1 MALVNGQKLGPYQI
15 ESAVGA
21 GGMGEVYKA
30 RDSRLDRIVAI
41 KVLPSTT
48 SFNVDL
54 RTRFEREAKAI
65 SSLNHPNICTL
76 YDVGHENGID
86 YLVMEYIEGETLSD
100 RIKRGAPDI
109 RDAIEIGIQISNALD
124 LAHRHNLV
132 HRDLKP
138 SNVMLTK
145 SGAKL
150 LDFGLAKLKVSD
162 GIVEGTAAETQTTP
176 LTGTGT
182 IIGTLQYMSPEQLEG
197 KPADARS
204 DIFAFG
210 AVIYEMVTGR
220 KAFEGKS
227 QASLI
232 AAIMEK
238 EPTPISA
245 IKPMYPP
252 ALDRL
257 VHKCLEKDPDK
268 RWQSAS
274 DLADEL
280 RWISQSGSQ
289 AGVSPAVSA
298 KRRFKFQLAWV
309 IATASILIA
318 IAALGW
324 ILTRPE
330 PEVFSR
336 RFRIETN
343 PGTVW
348 ASWPQISPDG
358 KYIAYRAGDSA
369 NVTMIW
375 IRPLNALES
384 YALPGTENARRP
396 FWSPDSKYLGFT
408 NDDKVKR
415 ISISG
420 GPAQLLGEA
429 PHVADG
435 SWGSAGV
442 ILLDGNFGDSIRAVP
457 ASGGQITGVT
467 KIDRSQK
474 EKTHMWPQFLPD
486 GKHFLYL
493 AATDSIQQDPD
504 YQLKAGS
511 VDSDES
517 VTIITINSL
526 VRYADPGYLIFMRD
540 KILMAQKFDPADLKL
555 TGEPQ
560 PITDKVGSV
569 NFVGAANFSVSHE
582 GTLIMST
589 SDKTARSELKWF
601 DRSGRELATI
611 GEPGRY
617 GNVAISPTGTQIAY
631 TVEDDKNSKFDIWI
645 HDINRD
651 VASRLTFEAENET
664 GPIWTPDGQNV
675 VYTKGDW
682 PAFST
687 YSKSADGSGT
697 GQLFPPPDTLIR
709 FINDISPDGLNASY
723 TTIRNSQ
730 PDIQICRL
738 STDTNNVEIIASKFA
753 EYGARFSPDGLY
765 VVYGSE
771 ESGKSEIYVK
781 RSDGTGG
788 KWQVSTNG
796 GEEAI
801 WNKNGKELV
810 YRTADEN
817 FMAVSVN
824 TKGTFES
831 GTPVKLFRQR
841 LDNLGGG
848 ANWDISSDGQKFL
861 LITPQGTASAP
872 SFEIVL
878 DWTKELEAR

>member
-1 MALVNGQKLGPYQI
+1 MALVKGQKLGPYEI
-15 ESAVGA
+15 DAVAGT

-30 RDSRLDRIVAI
+30 RDSRLDRTVAI

-48 SFNVDL
+48 SFNADL
-54 RTRFEREAKAI
+54 RSRFEREAKAI

-76 YDVGHENGID
+76 YDVGHENGLD

-100 RIKRGAPDI
+100 RIRRNVPDI
-109 RDAIEIGIQISNALD
+109 RDALEIGIQISNALD
-124 LAHRHNLV
+124 LAHRQGLV

-138 SNVMLTK
+138 ANVMLTK

-150 LDFGLAKLKVSD
+150 LDFGLAKLKVTE
-162 GIVEGTAAETQTTP
+162 GVVEGAAATQTTP

-197 KPADARS
+197 KAADARS

-210 AVIYEMVTGR
+210 AVLYEMVTGQ
-220 KAFEGKS
+220 KSFEGKS

-238 EPTPISA
+238 EPTPIST

-252 ALDRL
+252 GLDRL
-257 VHKCLEKDPDK
+257 VRKCLEKDPDK

-274 DLADEL
+274 DLSDEL
-280 RWISQSGSQ
+280 KWISQSGSQ
-289 AGVSPAVSA
+289 AGVSPAVSQ
-298 KRRFKFQLAWV
+298 KRKFKFRLAWV
-309 IATASILIA
+309 LATISSLIA
-318 IAALGW
+318 IATLGW

-330 PEVFSR
+330 PEVFPR
-336 RFRIETN
+336 RFQVETN

-384 YALPGTENARRP
+384 YPLPGTENAQRP

-408 NDDKVKR
+408 IDDKVKR

-429 PHVADG
+429 PSVADG

-442 ILLDGNFGDSIRAVP
+442 ILLDGRSGDSIRAIP
-457 ASGGQITGVT
+457 ASGGQVTGAT
-467 KIDRSQK
+467 KIDRGQK
-474 EKTHMWPQFLPD
+474 ERSHMWPQFLPD

-493 AATDSIQQDPD
+493 AMSDSIQQDQD

-511 VDSDES
+511 IDSDES
-517 VTIITINSL
+517 VTIMTINSL

-540 KILMAQKFDPADLKL
+540 KILMAQKFDPKGLKL
-555 TGEPQ
+555 SGEPQ
-560 PITDKVGSV
+560 PITDKVRSFQ
-569 NFVGAANFSVSHE
+569 NVGGANFSVSHE
-582 GTLIMST
+582 GTLIMGT
-589 SDKTARSELKWF
+589 TDKTAQSELKWF
-601 DRSGRELATI
+601 DRTGRELATI
-611 GEPGRY
+611 SEPGRY
-617 GNVAISPTGTQIAY
+617 GNVAISPNGTQIAY

-645 HDINRD
+645 HDMNRN
-651 VASRLTFEAENET
+651 VASRLTFEADNET
-664 GPIWTPDGQNV
+664 GPIWMPDGQKV

-697 GQLFPPPDTLIR
+697 AQLIPMPDTLIR
-709 FINDISPDGLNASY
+709 IISDISPDGLSASY
-723 TTIRNSQ
+723 MTVRNFQ

-738 STDTNNVEIIASKFA
+738 SADTNNVEIIASKFA
-753 EYGARFSPDGLY
+753 EYGARFSPDGQY
-765 VVYGSE
+765 VAYTSE
-771 ESGKSEIYVK
+771 ESGKSEIYIK

-788 KWQVSTNG
+788 KWQVSTTG
-796 GEEAI
+796 GAEAN
-801 WNKNGKELV
+801 WNKNGNELV
-810 YRTADEN
+810 YLTPDEN
-817 FMAVSVN
+817 FMAVPIN

-841 LDNLGGG
+841 LNNLGDG
-848 ANWDISSDGQKFL
+848 ANWDISPDGQKFL
-861 LITPQGTASAP
+861 LTTPQGTTSVP

-878 DWTKELEAR
+878 DWTKELETR

>member
-1 MALVNGQKLGPYQI
+1 MALVKGQKLGPYEI
-15 ESAVGA
+15 IAIAGT

-30 RDSRLDRIVAI
+30 RDSRLDRTVAI

-48 SFNVDL
+48 SFNADL

-76 YDVGHENGID
+76 YDVGHENDID

-100 RIKRGAPDI
+100 RIRKGVPDI
-109 RDAIEIGIQISNALD
+109 RDALEIGIQISNALD
-124 LAHRHNLV
+124 SAHRHGLV

-138 SNVMLTK
+138 ANVMLTK
-145 SGAKL
+145 TGSKL
-150 LDFGLAKLKVSD
+150 LDFGLAKLKVTE
-162 GIVEGTAAETQTTP
+162 GIVEGAAAATQTTP

-182 IIGTLQYMSPEQLEG
+182 IIGTLQYMAPEQLEG

-210 AVIYEMVTGR
+210 AVLYEMVAGQ

-238 EPTPISA
+238 EPIPIST

-252 ALDRL
+252 GLDRL
-257 VHKCLEKDPDK
+257 VRKCLEKDPDK

-274 DLADEL
+274 DLSDEL
-280 RWISQSGSQ
+280 KWISQSGSQ
-289 AGVSPAVSA
+289 AGVSPAISQ
-298 KRRFKFQLAWV
+298 KRKFKFRLAWV
-309 IATASILIA
+309 IATLSSLIA
-318 IAALGW
+318 IATLGW
-324 ILTRPE
+324 ILMQPE

-358 KYIAYRAGDSA
+358 KYVAYRAGDSA
-369 NVTMIW
+369 NVPMIW

-384 YALPGTENARRP
+384 YPLPGTENSNRP

-408 NDDKVKR
+408 IDDKIKR
-415 ISISG
+415 IAISG

-429 PHVADG
+429 PNVADG
-435 SWGSAGV
+435 SWGSAGI
-442 ILLDGNFGDSIRAVP
+442 ILLDGREGDSIRAIP
-457 ASGGQITGVT
+457 ASGGQVSGVT

-493 AATDSIQQDPD
+493 VTADSIQQDQD

-511 VDSDES
+511 VDSEES
-517 VTIITINSL
+517 ITILTINSL

-540 KILMAQKFDPADLKL
+540 KILMAQKFDPIDLKVSS
-555 TGEPQ
+555 EPQ

-569 NFVGAANFSVSHE
+569 DFVGAANFSVSHE
-582 GTLIMST
+582 GTMIMST

-601 DRSGRELATI
+601 DRTGRELATI

-617 GNVAISPTGTQIAY
+617 GNVDISPSGTQIAY

-645 HDINRD
+645 QDLNRK
-651 VASRLTFEAENET
+651 VASRLTFEAEDEA
-664 GPIWTPDGQNV
+664 GPIWTPDGQKIA
-675 VYTKGDW
+675 YTKGDW
-682 PAFST
+682 PVFST
-687 YSKSADGSGT
+687 FTKSADGSGG
-697 GQLFPPPDTLIR
+697 GQLIPLPDTLVR
-709 FINDISPDGLNASY
+709 LLSDISPDGLFACY
-723 TTIRNSQ
+723 EVFRNFQ
-730 PDIQICRL
+730 PDIQICRFL
-738 STDTNNVEIIASKFA
+738 PDTNNVEIISSKFQ
-753 EYGARFSPDGLY
+753 EYLGRFSPDGQY
-765 VVYGSE
+765 VSFTSV
-771 ESGKSEIYVK
+771 ESGKPEIYVK
-781 RSDGTGG
+781 RSDGAGG
-788 KWQVSTNG
+788 KWQISTDG

-801 WNKNGKELV
+801 WNKNGKDLV
-810 YRTADEN
+810 YVTPNQN
-817 FMAVSVN
+817 FMAVPIN

-841 LDNLGGG
+841 LSNLGGG
-848 ANWDISSDGQKFL
+848 ANWDISPDGQKFL
-861 LITPQGTASAP
+861 LITPQGNASLP

-878 DWTKELEAR
+878 NWTKELEAR

>member
-1 MALVNGQKLGPYQI
+1 MPLTAGQKLGPYLI

-30 RDSRLDRIVAI
+30 RDSRLDRVVAI

-48 SFNVDL
+48 AFNADL

-76 YDVGHENGID
+76 YDVGHDNGID
-86 YLVMEYIEGETLSD
+86 YLVMEYIEGETLSE
-100 RIKRGAPDI
+100 RIRRGALDI
-109 RDAIEIGIQISNALD
+109 REALDFGIQISNALD
-124 LAHRHNLV
+124 MAHRQKLV

-145 SGAKL
+145 TGAKL
-150 LDFGLAKLKVSD
+150 LDFGLAKLKVS
-162 GIVEGTAAETQTTP
+162 GGVVEGTAAETFTTP

-197 KPADARS
+197 KTADGRS

-210 AVIYEMVTGR
+210 AVIYEMVTGQ
-220 KAFEGKS
+220 KAFQGKS

-238 EPTPISA
+238 DPMPIST

-257 VHKCLEKDPDK
+257 VNKCLEKDADK
-268 RWQSAS
+268 RWQSAG
-274 DLADEL
+274 DLSDEL

-289 AGVSPAVSA
+289 VGVSPLVSA
-298 KRRFKFQLAWV
+298 KRRLKFQLAWV
-309 IATASILIA
+309 IAAISSLLA

-324 ILTRPE
+324 ILIQPE
-330 PEVFSR
+330 PEAFPR
-336 RFRIETN
+336 RFRVGAN
-343 PGTVW
+343 PGTQW

-384 YALPGTENARRP
+384 YSLPGTENANRP

-408 NDDKVKR
+408 IGDKVKR

-429 PHVADG
+429 PNVADG

-442 ILLDGNFGDSIRAVP
+442 ILLDGGNSDSIRAVP
-457 ASGGQITGVT
+457 ASGGKITGVT

-474 EKTHMWPQFLPD
+474 ERSHAWPQFLPD

-493 AATDSIQQDPD
+493 AGIDSSQQNQT
-504 YQLKAGS
+504 YLLKAGS
-511 VDSDES
+511 LKSDET
-517 VTIITINSL
+517 VTLMTINSL
-526 VRYADPGYLIFMRD
+526 VRFAEPGYLIFMRD
-540 KILMAQKFDPADLKL
+540 KILLAQKFDPISLKL
-555 TGEPQ
+555 SGEPQ
-560 PITDKVGSV
+560 PITDKIRSFGSV
-569 NFVGAANFSVSHE
+569 GGANFSVSSE
-582 GTLIMST
+582 GTLIMGT
-589 SDKTARSELKWF
+589 TDKTDQTELKWF
-601 DRSGRELATI
+601 DRTGRELATI

-617 GNVAISPTGTQIAY
+617 GGIAISPNGTQIAY
-631 TVEDDKNSKFDIWI
+631 TVEDDKDGNFDIWVR
-645 HDINRD
+645 DINRN
-651 VASRLTFEAENET
+651 VASRLTFESEDEDV
-664 GPIWTPDGQNV
+664 PIWTPDGQKII
-675 VYTKGDW
+675 YAKGDL

-687 YSKSADGSGT
+687 YSKSADGSET
-697 GQLFPPPDTLIR
+697 GHLIPEPDTLIR
-709 FINDISPDGLNASY
+709 VINDISPDGLTACCV
-723 TTIRNSQ
+723 IVRNGQ

-738 STDTNNVEIIASKFA
+738 PPDTNNIEIIASKFP
-753 EYGARFSPDGLY
+753 EYGAQFSPDGQY
-765 VVYGSE
+765 VIYISE

-781 RSDGTGG
+781 RSDGSGG
-788 KWQVSTNG
+788 KWQISTNG
-796 GEEAI
+796 GVNAL
-801 WNKNGKELV
+801 WNKNGNEVV
-810 YRTADEN
+810 YQTLDDN
-817 FMAVSVN
+817 FMAVPVN

-841 LDNLGGG
+841 LGDLGISWR
-848 ANWDISSDGQKFL
+848 WDISPDGQKFL
-861 LITPQGTASAP
+861 LITPQGTTSLP

-878 DWTKELEAR
+878 NWTKELEKR